1 MSGFGDIFSFFGGGG
16 RRRDTGPRK
25 AKPKLIEINITLE
38 EAFNGCMKTIN
49 HKRQRTCE
57 KCEGK
62 GGKDVKQ
69 CPKCKGRKIVE
80 RLVQLGPGM
89 YSQSQEPCSEC
100 RATGEIIDEKT
111 RCTECKGKKTIEKDK
126 VLEVSIEPG
135 CPHEHDYIFTGES
148 DEYPGIM
155 AGDIYVR
162 TNITKHKL
170 FERKG
175 ADLWIKKKISLLE
188 ALTGLNFE
196 IDHLDGKKYRIA
208 TAAGEILSHKE
219 RKMIKG
225 RGMAFHK
232 DAMSHGNLYIE
243 FEVEFPKKNVINP
256 EKAKALK
263 DILNVQ
269 YELGPESVDSPT
281 KKKPVAKNDIHHLED
296 FSERDLNKN
305 PRGGSGGS
313 GHHHHD

>member
-1 MSGFGDIFSFFGGGG
+1 MEGVQQGGNPNGMSGFGDIFSFFNGGG

-148 DEYPGIM
+148 DEY
-155 AGDIYVR
+155 V
-162 TNITKHKL
+162 HFCL
-170 FERKG
+170 
-175 ADLWIKKKISLLE
+175 
-188 ALTGLNFE
+188 
-196 IDHLDGKKYRIA
+196 
-208 TAAGEILSHKE
+208 ILAWNH
-219 RKMIKG
+219 G
-225 RGMAFHK
+225 RR
-232 DAMSHGNLYIE
+232 YIRSY
-243 FEVEFPKKNVINP
+243 
-256 EKAKALK
+256 
-263 DILNVQ
+263 Q
-269 YELGPESVDSPT
+269 
-281 KKKPVAKNDIHHLED
+281 HHQTQTV
-296 FSERDLNKN
+296 
-305 PRGGSGGS
+305 
-313 GHHHHD
+313 